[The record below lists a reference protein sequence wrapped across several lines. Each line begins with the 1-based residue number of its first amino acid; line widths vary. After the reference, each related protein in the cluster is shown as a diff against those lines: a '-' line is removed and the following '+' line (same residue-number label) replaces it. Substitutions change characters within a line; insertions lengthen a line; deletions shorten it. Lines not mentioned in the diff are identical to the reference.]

1 MTPATL
7 SVGINVPDPI
17 RMNVPNVAFSSLNLA
32 APMAEYGTSGANLTG
47 LNYVYGGP
55 SLTVQRI
62 TDAVAAQ
69 GSILPVKAPAVN
81 SSWTLDFNGP
91 SLRCKPVGADI
102 RKPILA
108 NILNYTYERQ
118 AGDSS
123 SDCGHGPGFVAWH
136 PSGMTPYS
144 SADELLPFIISNSNS
159 SRDPLNNNDKYG
171 YPYPDMASIFI
182 AIAPTLFSSVFAEG
196 SWRPTMCK
204 GKPWYKAGLATYHN
218 TSTVLRCD
226 MHNATYQTNFSFVD
240 GVQKVDISNVTDV
253 TDTPM
258 DTLGMVLAYFDSLNQ
273 TIVNSNPHACPPSES
288 STEKCLYDPL
298 VMSTISYQAIMH
310 AFTKLVAGTISLG
323 DMEDLDVLV
332 TSTTRLSSTVLAE
345 APELAFL
352 QNMKSQMQ
360 DEGTTPPV
368 QQEAVTWQQK
378 PFAGLVN
385 SAAAANS
392 ALPFQQALEQV
403 FQNITLS
410 LMSAPDLQYAH
421 YFCFPFSLKTWNR

>member
-1 MTPATL
+1 
-7 SVGINVPDPI
+7 
-17 RMNVPNVAFSSLNLA
+17 
-32 APMAEYGTSGANLTG
+32 MAEYGESGANPTG

-69 GSILPVKAPAVN
+69 GSILTVQAPAVN
-81 SSWTLDFNGP
+81 SSWSLDFNGP
-91 SLRCKPVGADI
+91 SLRCKPVGDDL

-118 AGDSS
+118 EGDSLS
-123 SDCGHGPGFVAWH
+123 ESDCGYGPGFVAWH
-136 PSGMTPYS
+136 PSWTTSDLPV
-144 SADELLPFIISNSNS
+144 DDLLPFIISNLNS
-159 SRDPLNNNDKYG
+159 STDPLNNNDKYG
-171 YPYPDMASIFI
+171 YPLPDIASIFI
-182 AIAPTLFSSVFAEG
+182 AIAPTLFSSVSTED

-204 GKPWYKAGLATYHN
+204 GKPWYKAGLATYQN

-258 DTLGMVLAYFDSLNQ
+258 DTLGMVLAYFDSVNQ
-273 TIVNSNPHACPPSES
+273 TIVNSNPHACPPSNS
-288 STEKCLYDPL
+288 STEDTCLYNPL

-323 DMEDLDVLV
+323 DMQDLDVLV

-352 QNMKSQMQ
+352 QNMKSQKQ
-360 DEGTTPPV
+360 DEGTPPPV
-368 QQEAVTWQQK
+368 QQEAVTWQQQ

-385 SAAAANS
+385 SAAAAS
-392 ALPFQQALEQV
+392 STLPFQQALEQV

-421 YFCFPFSLKTWNR
+421 CFCFSFLPKDLESLS